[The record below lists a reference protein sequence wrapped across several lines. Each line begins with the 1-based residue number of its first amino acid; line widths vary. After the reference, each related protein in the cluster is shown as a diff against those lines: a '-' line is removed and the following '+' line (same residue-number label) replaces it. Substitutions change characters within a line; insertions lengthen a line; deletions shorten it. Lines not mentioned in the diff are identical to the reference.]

1 MASSMVGMHIS
12 YIWEKRHSKSHQLEG
27 LLNTWSNHMIFRFG
41 KMALFLQYWQRK
53 SVSYQDFPESD
64 TTPMILYFLHILLRR
79 WLFHGTCH
87 SSYYPAHSKNIE
99 QYYYLYCMVIM
110 TNLHNNYCI
119 HTIHVLKQV
128 TPKRNTKVNFYIG
141 DVFIQDKSQNNDFEL
156 DWNNYHIYI

>member
-141 DVFIQDKSQNNDFEL
+141 DDF
-156 DWNNYHIYI
+156 YIYSGQKPKQWFWIGLK